1 MTETPSGCRQPPTAV
16 TGTLMAYAYHVNRS
30 TENNEFYWTLRAS
43 NGEPVAWSGET
54 YTTKPP
60 CLSGRALFQAQAP
73 TAATN
78 DLTVAGAR
86 PRAGAHEFEVYLDE
100 VGEYRWRFQANN
112 NKIIATSGEGYTHKR
127 DCLDGIALCKQ
138 NANARTVD
146 HTVTVSV

>member
-1 MTETPSGCRQPPTAV
+1 MKAFTHTAA
-16 TGTLMAYAYHVNRS
+16 TGTPMAYAYHVNHS
-30 TENNEFYWTLRAS
+30 TENNEFFWTLVAT

-86 PRAGAHEFEVYLDE
+86 PRAGAHEFEVYLDAAR
-100 VGEYRWRFQANN
+100 EYRWRFQAAN
-112 NKIIATSGEGYTHKR
+112 NKIVATSGEGYTHKR
-127 DCLDGIALCKQ
+127 DGLDGIALCKQ
-138 NANARTVD
+138 NADARTVD
-146 HTVTVSV
+146 HTASVAA